1 MMLEPPVAKRIPLAT
16 VRHGHEVVDQ
26 YAWLR
31 DRDDP
36 DTVPY
41 LEAENAF
48 TTEWFAPLA
57 DLQETLFQEIKGR
70 ILETD
75 LSVPARRGPWWYVTR
90 TEEGRQYSIFCRR
103 PERDTDAGEQVLVD
117 GNVLAEGHDYFEL
130 GALDVSPS
138 HRLLAYSTD
147 VTGAEVFTMR
157 IRDLDTGEDLPDVI
171 EGVHYGTAWSADDGH
186 LFYTRPDDAWRSYQI
201 WRHEVGEPADSDVLV
216 YQEDDTHFDVGVENT
231 RSGRFVIISSD
242 SRTTSE
248 VRLLDATDPLA
259 PARIVEPREQ
269 GHEYTVDH
277 QGDRLLIVTN
287 LDALDFR
294 LVEAPIDASGRSS
307 WKEVLPHR
315 PGVRLFGVD
324 AFADHLVAFEWA
336 DALPTLR
343 VIRSDGSQFVIDQP
357 ETAFGLSAGTNLEYE
372 TSTYRFNYQS
382 LITPPSVFEV
392 DLATGDR
399 TLLKQQPVLGGFD
412 ASAYE
417 TVRMWATASDG
428 TKVPISLVARKGL
441 PRDRSNP
448 AVLYGYGSY
457 EVIVA
462 PWFSWPRIS
471 LLDRGVVFA
480 LAHVRGGGEL
490 GRRWY
495 LDGKLL
501 NKRNTFTDFVACAEH
516 LVAEG
521 WTSPDRLAIRG
532 GSAGGLLVGAVV
544 NMRPDLFASVV
555 AEVPFVDVVTTM
567 LDETMPL
574 TVAEWE
580 EWGNP
585 AEAESEAYMASYAPY
600 ENVAAADLPAMYVTA
615 GFNDPR
621 VSYHEPAKWV
631 ARLRAMGTGER
642 PLVLKTEMG
651 AGHGGKSGR
660 YDSWREEAEVLA
672 FILSTLNVTSG

>member
-1 MMLEPPVAKRIPLAT
+1 M
-16 VRHGHEVVDQ
+16 
-26 YAWLR
+26 
-31 DRDDP
+31 
-36 DTVPY
+36 
-41 LEAENAF
+41 
-48 TTEWFAPLA
+48 
-57 DLQETLFQEIKGR
+57 
-70 ILETD
+70 
-75 LSVPARRGPWWYVTR
+75 
-90 TEEGRQYSIFCRR
+90 
-103 PERDTDAGEQVLVD
+103 LVD

-532 GSAGGLLVGAVV
+532 WQRRRAACGRGREHAPRPVRVGRRGGAVRRRRHHDARRDDAADCGRVGGMGQPRRGRVRGIHGLVRPVRERGRRRPARDVRDGRLQRPAGELPRAREVGGATTGDGDRRTAAGPEDRDGRGPRGEVGAV
-544 NMRPDLFASVV
+544 
-555 AEVPFVDVVTTM
+555 
-567 LDETMPL
+567 
-574 TVAEWE
+574 
-580 EWGNP
+580 
-585 AEAESEAYMASYAPY
+585 
-600 ENVAAADLPAMYVTA
+600 
-615 GFNDPR
+615 
-621 VSYHEPAKWV
+621 
-631 ARLRAMGTGER
+631 
-642 PLVLKTEMG
+642 
-651 AGHGGKSGR
+651 
-660 YDSWREEAEVLA
+660 
-672 FILSTLNVTSG
+672 